1 MSRRLSW
8 GLGLLLVAGLVLGA
22 FFVLPFRSWLP
33 GGTVADVPNR
43 LVVNGT
49 ALNRLF
55 PEPQVGEKLVFTQE
69 KRGFSQARLKK
80 GDEVRALLSISD
92 VTTSPASRA
101 KFSDSGSALAG
112 WPLVEQGDQSSAL
125 LVADRFQVKVL
136 GQGAGLSPDERHELL
151 GAFNLQA
158 LAALN
163 PAWATKSLPQAQQP
177 QAPSLAAQS
186 RATKPSLAAQPP
198 AAQTSAS
205 ASPGSPTQPSANM
218 LAALKA
224 ARAAAHRETAVL
236 TPAA

>member
-69 KRGFSQARLKK
+69 KRGFSQARLKQ

-92 VTTSPASRA
+92 VTSSPASRA
-101 KFSDSGSALAG
+101 KFSGSGSTMAG
-112 WPLVEQGDQSSAL
+112 WPLG
-125 LVADRFQVKVL
+125 
-136 GQGAGLSPDERHELL
+136 GAGGPVECPAGGRPLPGE
-151 GAFNLQA
+151 GAG
-158 LAALN
+158 
-163 PAWATKSLPQAQQP
+163 
-177 QAPSLAAQS
+177 
-186 RATKPSLAAQPP
+186 
-198 AAQTSAS
+198 
-205 ASPGSPTQPSANM
+205 PGGGAEP
-218 LAALKA
+218 
-224 ARAAAHRETAVL
+224 R
-236 TPAA
+236 

>member
-69 KRGFSQARLKK
+69 KRGFSQARLKQ

-92 VTTSPASRA
+92 VTSSPASRA
-101 KFSDSGSALAG
+101 KFSGSASTLAG

-125 LVADRFQVKVL
+125 LVADRFQVKVI
-136 GQGAGLSPDERHELL
+136 GQGPGLDSAQRHELL
-151 GAFNLQA
+151 GAFDLPA
-158 LAALN
+158 LASLN
-163 PAWATKSLPQAQQP
+163 NR
-177 QAPSLAAQS
+177 
-186 RATKPSLAAQPP
+186 RATPRALPPGQQEPLRIPVPAGKEKQTTDLSNPVLEP
-198 AAQTSAS
+198 AA
-205 ASPGSPTQPSANM
+205 
-218 LAALKA
+218 
-224 ARAAAHRETAVL
+224 
-236 TPAA
+236 